1 LTNLTRF
8 LKTKNKGEIALML
21 TIVMLAAAS
30 IFYANKIADR
40 IQMQEQAQVIL
51 WAKAIGEKAKI
62 LKLSNE
68 IFLKLAEE
76 ERKKV
81 EITSKATQLLANEN
95 HDENTTSLFLNIIT
109 LNNQIPLI
117 QTDENFVITDFKNI
131 EKNIQRGMVLDKPK
145 YPDFFKY
152 KPIEV
157 FFSDKKNFI
166 FYKESIIYQNI
177 STLIDQSSDQFI
189 GEITNNTSL
198 LPIVLMDK
206 NNKLIQSSNIPED
219 IKADRKKFDNYVLE
233 LTGSQEP
240 IVLDI
245 EPRNTKYLYYQSSNL
260 ASFIKWFPI
269 VLYSVLAAILFLAFA
284 AIRNVRKYE
293 KNQIWVGMS
302 KETAH
307 QLGTPIS
314 SLSAWLEVLN
324 ENEALPE
331 AQRNVVS
338 EMKKDV
344 SRLSLIA
351 DRFSKIGSK
360 PKLDK
365 INLHAI
371 LQTCF
376 EYLRRRGSK
385 KVHFELKE
393 IPSNLYIEIN
403 SQLFEW
409 VIENLVKN
417 AFDSIHN
424 EGAISIVTSY
434 AKDLVYIDVCDSG
447 KGIAP
452 QDREKIF
459 EPGFTTKKRGWGLGL
474 SLCRR
479 IIVEYFNGK
488 IYVLSSKLN
497 LGTTIRVELPL
508 KTS

>member
-1 LTNLTRF
+1 
-8 LKTKNKGEIALML
+8 
-21 TIVMLAAAS
+21 MLAIVVLAAVS
-30 IFYANKIADR
+30 IYYANRIAER
-40 IQMQEQAQVIL
+40 IQIQEQAQVIL
-51 WAKAIGEKAKI
+51 WAKAIEEKAKI
-62 LKLSNE
+62 LKLSNA

-95 HDENTTSLFLNIIT
+95 HNENTTALFLSIIT

-131 EKNIQRGMVLDKPK
+131 EKNVQRGMVLEKAK
-145 YPDFFKY
+145 FPDFFKY

-157 FFSDKKNFI
+157 IFSDKKNFI

-198 LPIVLMDK
+198 LPIVLLDK
-206 NNKLIQSSNIPED
+206 NKKRIQTSNIPED
-219 IKADRKKFDNYVLE
+219 IKADKKKFDDYVRE
-233 LTGSQEP
+233 LTSSQEP

-260 ASFIKWFPI
+260 ASFVKWFPI

-365 INLHAI
+365 INLHEI
-371 LQTCF
+371 LNTCF
-376 EYLRRRGSK
+376 EYLKKRGSK
-385 KVHFELKE
+385 KVHFVLSE
-393 IPSNLYIEIN
+393 IPINLCVEIN
-403 SQLFEW
+403 RQLFEW

-417 AFDSIHN
+417 AFDSIQH
-424 EGAISIVTSY
+424 EGEIMIETTH
-434 AKDLVYIDVCDSG
+434 AKNLVYIDVRDSG

-452 QDREKIF
+452 QDIEKIF

-474 SLCRR
+474 SLCKR

-488 IYVLSSKLN
+488 IYVLNSKIN
-497 LGTTIRVELPL
+497 LGTVIRVELPINL
-508 KTS
+508 

>member
-1 LTNLTRF
+1 
-8 LKTKNKGEIALML
+8 
-21 TIVMLAAAS
+21 MLAIVALAAVS
-30 IFYANKIADR
+30 IFYANKIADS
-40 IQMQEQAQVIL
+40 IQKQEQAQVIL
-51 WAKAIGEKAKI
+51 WAKAIEERAKI

-131 EKNIQRGMVLDKPK
+131 EKNMQRGIILDKSK

-152 KPIEV
+152 KPIEIT
-157 FFSDKKNFI
+157 FSDKKNYI

-177 STLIDQSSDQFI
+177 STVIDQSSDQFI
-189 GEITNNTSL
+189 DEITNNTSL

-206 NNKLIQSSNIPED
+206 NKKLIQSSNIPED
-219 IKADRKKFDNYVLE
+219 VKTDKKKFDDYVQV
-233 LTGSQEP
+233 LTSSQEP

-324 ENEALPE
+324 DNEALPE

-365 INLHAI
+365 INLQEI
-371 LQTCF
+371 LNVCF
-376 EYLRRRGSK
+376 EYLKKRGSK

-393 IPSNLYIEIN
+393 IPSNLNVEIN
-403 SQLFEW
+403 RQLFEW

-417 AFDSIHN
+417 AFDSIHH
-424 EGAISIVTSY
+424 EGEITIQTTSTNN
-434 AKDLVYIDVCDSG
+434 LIYIDVRDSG

-452 QDREKIF
+452 QDIENIF

-474 SLCRR
+474 SLCKR
-479 IIVEYFNGK
+479 IVVEYFNGK
-488 IYVLSSKLN
+488 IYVLSSKIN
-497 LGTTIRVELPL
+497 LGTVIRVELPV
-508 KTS
+508 KSD